1 MLNIGPR
8 PSDISDILPSML
20 YILHTHTYVYIYY
33 ISYYNK
39 RNAHF
44 DVQELLFQ
52 FWTEHRET

>member
-1 MLNIGPR
+1 MGGSTIYEIQHLCHGNG
-8 PSDISDILPSML
+8 
-20 YILHTHTYVYIYY
+20 TYAYMPI

-52 FWTEHRET
+52 FWTERRETWQEYGEA